1 MIDRCFIQII
11 VEILTNHYEIKEM
24 ISAIENLP
32 SAESALKE
40 VLVKW
45 IDELNK
51 WELGI
56 IEEV

>member
-1 MIDRCFIQII
+1 MQ
-11 VEILTNHYEIKEM
+11 
-24 ISAIENLP
+24 AIENL
-32 SAESALKE
+32 SSGTDCQLKE